1 MGSRKRHRQRLVL
14 SIIFFSSLASLHFA
28 ASRFSLPALL
38 YCFLPQPASSS
49 SGCIAIEGAPPA
61 PTINPSSPKSSTF
74 RLARRSCEGQLT
86 VKTTSSKKRR
96 LVRPATTHAQ
106 RLSDSSPSPETA
118 LPSSE
123 QAGDDDPAYSFSET
137 SLPQGLDAPSYIR
150 GESIPASSLP
160 PRLLAHG
167 ANNAFPVDDASS
179 IASSPCASAY
189 AELTLESDRGS
200 DEPASGTRS
209 TRTRSPYP
217 LSRRAIMNGDA
228 DLPHR
233 SSSPLKRRASSMDPE
248 PNSVDIVDV
257 DMSSSQTA
265 DSASGLPRAMSVDAP
280 DPDAAA
286 ASQRKW
292 PSVLPC

>member
-1 MGSRKRHRQRLVL
+1 MLAIS
-14 SIIFFSSLASLHFA
+14 FSVS
-28 ASRFSLPALL
+28 
-38 YCFLPQPASSS
+38 
-49 SGCIAIEGAPPA
+49 PP
-61 PTINPSSPKSSTF
+61 STL
-74 RLARRSCEGQLT
+74 RLAHWSCEGQLT

-96 LVRPATTHAQ
+96 LVRPPATHAQ
-106 RLSDSSPSPETA
+106 RLSDSPSPDAA

-123 QAGDDDPAYSFSET
+123 QHDDPAYSFSE
-137 SLPQGLDAPSYIR
+137 SLDDAGAYIR
-150 GESIPASSLP
+150 GESLPASSLP

-167 ANNAFPVDDASS
+167 ANNAFPADDASS

-200 DEPASGTRS
+200 DEPASGVRS
-209 TRTRSPYP
+209 SRTRSPYP
-217 LSRRAIMNGDA
+217 LTRRAIMNGDA

-248 PNSVDIVDV
+248 PNPIDSVDV

-265 DSASGLPRAMSVDAP
+265 ADSSNGLPRAMSVDAP

-286 ASQRKW
+286 AASQRKW
-292 PSVLPC
+292 PSFAVLASPLYFFSFP